1 MTKEDMVIDM
11 IKRIDERNREDHR
24 LMIKKIDELRDSGRV
39 GLNAKEWGIL
49 SGIITVVC
57 AASVTIVQIIM
68 GG

>member
-11 IKRIDERNREDHR
+11 IKRIDERNREDHK

-49 SGIITVVC
+49 SDIITVVC
-57 AASVTIVQIIM
+57 TAAVTIAQII